1 MTRTASGLA
10 LLVVL
15 GGCGSSSPGGGS
27 GGSSGSGGVLGGS
40 GGRGGGSGGNTG
52 TGGGG
57 GQAGSGGV
65 RGGTGG
71 STGGAGATGSGGSG
85 AGAGGSQVF
94 DCSGVTLDG
103 DCSAYPVGLVCTLLG
118 EAPIPCV
125 CVPASGRPKWQ
136 CNASI
141 PCPSTEGG
149 GGGCSLST
157 LTTVSNFGGC
167 KYPPST
173 VCSCEAADG
182 GGAWS
187 CNDAVCPAV
196 PPTGSCAG
204 SPAVGF
210 NCDYA
215 GTAITCSCANA
226 DGGASR
232 WRCNGKPTPDCPTSW
247 PGGGV
252 SCSTFQPGT
261 VCSYPAGNV
270 TGGPCTCASNGA
282 VGLTWHCGNG

>member
-1 MTRTASGLA
+1 VTGVPRTASCLGLLIILA
-10 LLVVL
+10 
-15 GGCGSSSPGGGS
+15 GCGSSSTGSGTGGA
-27 GGSSGSGGVLGGS
+27 GGSSGGGGALGGG

-52 TGGGG
+52 TGG
-57 GQAGSGGV
+57 
-65 RGGTGG
+65 
-71 STGGAGATGSGGSG
+71 STGGAGANGSGGAGG
-85 AGAGGSQVF
+85 AGHGAGGSRGF

-118 EAPIPCV
+118 EAPLPCV
-125 CVPASGRPKWQ
+125 CVPASGGPKWQ

-157 LTTVSNFGGC
+157 LTTVTNFGGC

-182 GGAWS
+182 GAAWS
-187 CNDAVCPAV
+187 CNDAVCPGT

-204 SPAVGF
+204 SPAAGF

-215 GTAITCSCANA
+215 GTALTCDCGNA
-226 DGGASR
+226 DGGAPR
-232 WRCNGKPTPDCPTSW
+232 WRCNGKTTPDCPASW

-252 SCSTFQPGT
+252 DCSRFQPGT
-261 VCSYPAGNV
+261 VCSFPAGNV
-270 TGGPCTCASNGA
+270 TGGPCTCASDGS
-282 VGLTWHCGNG
+282 GLTWHCANG

>member
-1 MTRTASGLA
+1 VTPKVA
-10 LLVVL
+10 VL
-15 GGCGSSSPGGGS
+15 GFLIVVAGCGSSSGGGGA
-27 GGSSGSGGVLGGS
+27 GGSSGGGGALGGS
-40 GGRGGGSGGNTG
+40 GGRGGSSGGNTG
-52 TGGGG
+52 TGGSS
-57 GQAGSGGV
+57 GQAGSANG

-71 STGGAGATGSGGSG
+71 ATASGGSSG
-85 AGAGGSQVF
+85 VGGHGAGGSQGF

-125 CVPASGRPKWQ
+125 CVPASGGPKWQ

-141 PCPSTEGG
+141 PCPSTQGG
-149 GGGCSLST
+149 GVGCSLST
-157 LTTVSNFGGC
+157 HTTVTNFGGC

-182 GGAWS
+182 GAAWS
-187 CNDAVCPAV
+187 CNDVVCPAT

-204 SPAVGF
+204 SHAAGF
-210 NCDYA
+210 NCEYA
-215 GTAITCSCANA
+215 GTAITCNCANT

-232 WRCNGKPTPDCPTSW
+232 WRCNGKTTPDCPVSW

-252 SCSTFQPGT
+252 DCSTFQSGT

-270 TGGPCTCASNGA
+270 TGGPCTCASGGS
-282 VGLTWHCGNG
+282 GLTWHCGNG